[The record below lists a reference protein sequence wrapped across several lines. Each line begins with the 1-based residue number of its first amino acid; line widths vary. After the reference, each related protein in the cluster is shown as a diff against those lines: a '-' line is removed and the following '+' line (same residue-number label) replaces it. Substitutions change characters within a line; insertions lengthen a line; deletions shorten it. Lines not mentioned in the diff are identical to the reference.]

1 MDIQIKLTK
10 YQVEELQRVFR
21 REKRQ
26 LNQPEIKQ
34 WIKDKIHYHAL
45 MD

>member
-1 MDIQIKLTK
+1 MQITLNLNK